1 MMKISDQI
9 EGIFPTLPR
18 QERKVAMIAVQK
30 PEQVQQMSIS
40 ELASQ
45 ASVSNA
51 TITRFVKRLGCG
63 NFASFKISLARG
75 DDEEA
80 EPKTDESDATANV
93 LDFYGKVLRKTRQK
107 LNAEEL
113 RQAVDW
119 IKASH
124 RVYLFGIGSSGYSA
138 DEFNQ
143 RLMRMGIYSTAMT
156 ESQIMAMIGSLTGP
170 DDLVI
175 ALSNSGRTLA
185 VNEAVN
191 LVRNQGARV
200 ISITSYPDSPLTK
213 LSDLSLLVQNTRF
226 IDNSYFINS
235 QFSIMYVID
244 ILTTLLAQDERFS
257 QKMSR
262 TIDMVEDKRLS
273 SFGGN

>member
-1 MMKISDQI
+1 MKISDQI
-9 EGIFPTLPR
+9 ENTFPSLPR

-40 ELASQ
+40 ELAGQ
-45 ASVSNA
+45 AAVSNA

-63 NFASFKISLARG
+63 NFAGFKISLARG
-75 DDEEA
+75 SEDS
-80 EPKTDESDATANV
+80 EPSETDESDATTSV
-93 LDFYGKVLRKTRQK
+93 LDFYSKVLNKTRHK
-107 LNAEEL
+107 LNSDEL

-119 IKASH
+119 ITTSH

-138 DEFNQ
+138 HEFNQ
-143 RLMRMGIYSTAMT
+143 RLMRMGIYSIAMT
-156 ESQIMAMIGSLTGP
+156 ESQIMAMVGSLTGP
-170 DDLVI
+170 QDLVI
-175 ALSNSGRTLA
+175 ALSNSGRTLS

-191 LVRNQGARV
+191 LVRNQGTRV
-200 ISITSYPDSPLTK
+200 ISITSYPDSPLAK

-226 IDNSYFINS
+226 IDNSRFINS

-244 ILTTLLAQDERFS
+244 ILTTLLVQNKKFN

-262 TIDMVEDKRLS
+262 TIGMVEDKRLS